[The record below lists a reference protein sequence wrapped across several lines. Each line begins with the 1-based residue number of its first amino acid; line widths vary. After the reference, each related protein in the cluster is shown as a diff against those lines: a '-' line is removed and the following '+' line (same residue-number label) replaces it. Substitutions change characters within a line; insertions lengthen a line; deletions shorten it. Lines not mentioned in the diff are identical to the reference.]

1 LTLGK
6 ITIMIAIL
14 VVAIGVAAF
23 IYARFNDQG
32 SSIIDKMESL
42 LLGGTFSKRD
52 STLGQDAYQVGYT
65 GTTLAATKDLTL
77 PEIFKMVE
85 KSVVQIKGT
94 SDTSS
99 RLQANSRL
107 GSGFVYDTNRHI
119 ITNYH
124 VAGGGRD
131 LDVTFMD
138 GNIYHAKLIGSDPFT
153 DLAVLYVQDV
163 PKDKLAPLPLGDS
176 AKLSVGEQIAAIGNP
191 FGLSGSMTAGIISGL
206 GRIIPSDPSSG
217 SQYSIPNI
225 IQIDAP
231 INPGNSGGPLLNMK
245 GEVIGVNSAIFSTTG
260 EFSGIGLAIPSNA
273 LNKVV
278 PSLITKRS
286 FNHPWLGLS
295 GTNITPEIANVIGL
309 KVPRGFL
316 VVDVISG
323 SPAEKAGIHGGEQL
337 TSINGSQIPLGG
349 DVIEKIDNKTIR
361 KIDDVLVYLETEKS
375 IGDNVKISVFREG
388 QIQKINLILVA
399 RPSSQESP

>member
-1 LTLGK
+1 
-6 ITIMIAIL
+6 MIAIL

-163 PKDKLAPLPLGDS
+163 PKDKLTPLPLGDS

-309 KVPRGFL
+309 KEPRGFL

>member
-6 ITIMIAIL
+6 IIIVIAIL
-14 VVAIGVAAF
+14 VAIGAAAF
-23 IYARFNDQG
+23 IYARFNGQG

-42 LLGGTFSKRD
+42 LLGDSFIKGD
-52 STLGQDAYQVGYT
+52 STLGQDAFQVGYT
-65 GTTLAATKDLTL
+65 GTTLATTKDLTL
-77 PEIFKMVE
+77 PELFKMVE

-124 VAGGGRD
+124 VAGGGKD
-131 LDVTFMD
+131 LEVTFMD

-163 PKDKLAPLPLGDS
+163 PKDKLAPLPLSDS

-206 GRIIPSDPSSG
+206 DRIIPSNPSSG

-286 FNHPWLGLS
+286 FTHPWLGLS

-309 KVPRGFL
+309 KKPRGFL

-323 SPAEKAGIHGGEQL
+323 SPAEKAGIHGGKQL

-349 DVIEKIDNKTIR
+349 DVIEEIDNKTIR
-361 KIDDVLVYLETEKS
+361 KIDDILIYLETEKS
-375 IGDNVKISVFREG
+375 IGDNVNISVFREG
-388 QIQKINLILVA
+388 QIQKINLILIA

>member
-163 PKDKLAPLPLGDS
+163 PKDKLTPLPLGDS

-309 KVPRGFL
+309 KEPRGFL

>member
-77 PEIFKMVE
+77 PELFKMVE

-163 PKDKLAPLPLGDS
+163 PKDKLTPLPLGDS

-309 KVPRGFL
+309 KEPRGFL

>member
-163 PKDKLAPLPLGDS
+163 PKDKLTPLPLGDS

-206 GRIIPSDPSSG
+206 GRIIPSNPNSG

-309 KVPRGFL
+309 KEPRGFL

>member
-1 LTLGK
+1 MTLGK

-309 KVPRGFL
+309 KEPRGFL
-316 VVDVISG
+316 VIDVISG

>member
-1 LTLGK
+1 MGK

-163 PKDKLAPLPLGDS
+163 PKDKLTPLPLGDS

-309 KVPRGFL
+309 KEPRGFL

>member
-1 LTLGK
+1 
-6 ITIMIAIL
+6 MIAIL
-14 VVAIGVAAF
+14 VAIGAAAS
-23 IYARFNDQG
+23 IYARFNGQG

-42 LLGGTFSKRD
+42 LLGGSFTKGD
-52 STLGQDAYQVGYT
+52 STLGQDAFQVGYT
-65 GTTLAATKDLTL
+65 GTTLATTKDLTL
-77 PEIFKMVE
+77 PELFKMVE

-124 VAGGGRD
+124 VAGGGKD
-131 LDVTFMD
+131 LEVTFMD
-138 GNIYHAKLIGSDPFT
+138 GNIYRAKLIGSDPFT
-153 DLAVLYVQDV
+153 DLAILYVQDV

-206 GRIIPSDPSSG
+206 GRIIPSNPSSG

-309 KVPRGFL
+309 KEPRGFL

-323 SPAEKAGIHGGEQL
+323 SPAEKAGIHGGKQL

-349 DVIEKIDNKTIR
+349 DVIEEIDNKTIR
-361 KIDDVLVYLETEKS
+361 KIDDILIYLETEKS
-375 IGDNVKISVFREG
+375 IGDNVNISVFREG
-388 QIQKINLILVA
+388 QIQKINLILIA

>member
-1 LTLGK
+1 
-6 ITIMIAIL
+6 MIAIL

-309 KVPRGFL
+309 KEPRGFL

>member
-1 LTLGK
+1 MGK

-309 KVPRGFL
+309 KEPRGFL

>member
-124 VAGGGRD
+124 VAGGGKD
-131 LDVTFMD
+131 LEVTFMD

-163 PKDKLAPLPLGDS
+163 PKDKLTPLPLGDS

-309 KVPRGFL
+309 KEPRGFL

>member
-1 LTLGK
+1 
-6 ITIMIAIL
+6 MIAIL

-191 FGLSGSMTAGIISGL
+191 FGLSGSMTTGIISGL
-206 GRIIPSDPSSG
+206 GRIIPSDPTSG

-309 KVPRGFL
+309 KEPRGFL

-375 IGDNVKISVFREG
+375 IGDNVKISVFRDG

>member
-1 LTLGK
+1 MTLGK

-163 PKDKLAPLPLGDS
+163 PKDKLTPLPLGDS

-191 FGLSGSMTAGIISGL
+191 FGLSGSMTSGIISGL

-309 KVPRGFL
+309 KEPRGFL

>member
-1 LTLGK
+1 
-6 ITIMIAIL
+6 MIAIL

-176 AKLSVGEQIAAIGNP
+176 AKLSVGEQVAAIGNP
-191 FGLSGSMTAGIISGL
+191 FGLSGSMTTGIISGL
-206 GRIIPSDPSSG
+206 GRIIPSDPTSG

-309 KVPRGFL
+309 KEPRGFL

>member
-1 LTLGK
+1 MTLGK

-191 FGLSGSMTAGIISGL
+191 FGLSGSMTSGIISGL

-309 KVPRGFL
+309 KEPRGFL

>member
-1 LTLGK
+1 
-6 ITIMIAIL
+6 MIAIL

-163 PKDKLAPLPLGDS
+163 PKDKLTPLPLGDS

-309 KVPRGFL
+309 KEPRGFL

-337 TSINGSQIPLGG
+337 TGINGSQIPLGG

>member
-1 LTLGK
+1 MGK
-6 ITIMIAIL
+6 IIIMIAIL

-23 IYARFNDQG
+23 VYARFNDQG

-206 GRIIPSDPSSG
+206 GRIIPSGPSSG

-309 KVPRGFL
+309 KEPRGFL

>member
-1 LTLGK
+1 MTLGK

-309 KVPRGFL
+309 KEPRGFL

>member
-191 FGLSGSMTAGIISGL
+191 FGLSGSMTSGIISGL

-309 KVPRGFL
+309 KEPRGFL

>member
-1 LTLGK
+1 MTLRK
-6 ITIMIAIL
+6 IVVMMIAIL
-14 VVAIGVAAF
+14 VAIGAAAF
-23 IYARFNDQG
+23 TYAQFNDQG
-32 SSIIDKMESL
+32 SSIIDKIESL
-42 LLGGTFSKRD
+42 LLGGSFNKRD
-52 STLGQDAYQVGYT
+52 SNLGQDAFQVGYT
-65 GTTLAATKDLTL
+65 GTTVATARDLTL
-77 PEIFKMVE
+77 PELFKRVE
-85 KSVVQIKGT
+85 KSVVRITGT

-176 AKLSVGEQIAAIGNP
+176 AKSSVGEQIAAIGNP

-206 GRIIPSDPSSG
+206 GRIIPSNPSSG

-273 LNKVV
+273 LSKVV

-295 GTNITPEIANVIGL
+295 GTNITPEIADVIGL
-309 KVPRGFL
+309 KEPRGFL
-316 VVDVISG
+316 VVDIISG
-323 SPAEKAGIHGGEQL
+323 SPAEKAGIHGGKQL
-337 TSINGSQIPLGG
+337 NSINGRQMPLGG
-349 DVIEKIDNKTIR
+349 DVIEEIDNKTIR
-361 KIDDVLVYLETEKS
+361 KIDDILVYLETEKS

-388 QIQKINLILVA
+388 QIRKINLILVA

>member
-309 KVPRGFL
+309 KEPRGFL

>member
-6 ITIMIAIL
+6 IIIMIAIL
-14 VVAIGVAAF
+14 VAIGAAAS
-23 IYARFNDQG
+23 IYARFNGQG

-176 AKLSVGEQIAAIGNP
+176 AKLSVGEQVAAIGNP
-191 FGLSGSMTAGIISGL
+191 FGLSGSMTTGIISGL
-206 GRIIPSDPSSG
+206 GRIIPSDPTSG

-309 KVPRGFL
+309 KEPRGFL

-323 SPAEKAGIHGGEQL
+323 SPAEKAGIHGGKQL

-349 DVIEKIDNKTIR
+349 DVIEEIDNKTIR
-361 KIDDVLVYLETEKS
+361 KIDDILIYLETEKS
-375 IGDNVKISVFREG
+375 IGDNVNISVFREG

>member
-23 IYARFNDQG
+23 IYARFNGQG

-309 KVPRGFL
+309 KEPRGFL

>member
-1 LTLGK
+1 
-6 ITIMIAIL
+6 MIAIL
-14 VVAIGVAAF
+14 VAIGAAAS
-23 IYARFNDQG
+23 IYARFNGQG

-42 LLGGTFSKRD
+42 LLGGSFTKGD
-52 STLGQDAYQVGYT
+52 STLGQDAFQVGYT
-65 GTTLAATKDLTL
+65 GTTLATTKDLTL
-77 PEIFKMVE
+77 PELFKMVE

-124 VAGGGRD
+124 VAGGGKD
-131 LDVTFMD
+131 LEVTFMD
-138 GNIYHAKLIGSDPFT
+138 GNIYRAKLIGSDPFT
-153 DLAVLYVQDV
+153 DLAILYVQDV

-206 GRIIPSDPSSG
+206 GRIIPSNPSSG

-309 KVPRGFL
+309 KEPRGFL

-323 SPAEKAGIHGGEQL
+323 SPAEKAGIHGGKQL

-349 DVIEKIDNKTIR
+349 DVIEEIDNKTIR
-361 KIDDVLVYLETEKS
+361 KIDDILIYLETEKS
-375 IGDNVKISVFREG
+375 IGDNVNISVFREG
-388 QIQKINLILVA
+388 QIQKINLILIT

>member
-1 LTLGK
+1 MTLGK

-163 PKDKLAPLPLGDS
+163 PKDKLTPLPLGDS

-309 KVPRGFL
+309 KEPRGFL

>member
-1 LTLGK
+1 
-6 ITIMIAIL
+6 MIAIL
-14 VVAIGVAAF
+14 VAIGAAAS
-23 IYARFNDQG
+23 IYARFNGQG

-42 LLGGTFSKRD
+42 LLGGSFTKGD
-52 STLGQDAYQVGYT
+52 STLGQDAFQVGYT
-65 GTTLAATKDLTL
+65 GTTLATTKDLTL
-77 PEIFKMVE
+77 PELFKMVE

-124 VAGGGRD
+124 VAGGGKD
-131 LDVTFMD
+131 LEVTFMD

-153 DLAVLYVQDV
+153 DLAILYVQDV

-206 GRIIPSDPSSG
+206 GRIIPSNPSPG

-309 KVPRGFL
+309 KEPRGFL

-323 SPAEKAGIHGGEQL
+323 SPAEKAGIHGGKQL

-349 DVIEKIDNKTIR
+349 DVIEEIDNKTIR
-361 KIDDVLVYLETEKS
+361 KIDDILIYLETEKS
-375 IGDNVKISVFREG
+375 IGDNVNISVFREG
-388 QIQKINLILVA
+388 QIQKINLILIA

>member
-1 LTLGK
+1 
-6 ITIMIAIL
+6 MIAIL

-163 PKDKLAPLPLGDS
+163 PKDKLTPLPLGDS

>member
-1 LTLGK
+1 
-6 ITIMIAIL
+6 MIAIL
-14 VVAIGVAAF
+14 VAIGAAAS
-23 IYARFNDQG
+23 IYARFNGQG

-42 LLGGTFSKRD
+42 LLGGSFTKGD
-52 STLGQDAYQVGYT
+52 STLGQDAFQVGYT
-65 GTTLAATKDLTL
+65 GTTLATTKDLTL
-77 PEIFKMVE
+77 PELFKMVE

-124 VAGGGRD
+124 VAGGGKD
-131 LDVTFMD
+131 LEVTFMD
-138 GNIYHAKLIGSDPFT
+138 GNIYRAKLIGSDPFT
-153 DLAVLYVQDV
+153 DLAILYVQDV

-206 GRIIPSDPSSG
+206 GRIIPSNPSSG

-309 KVPRGFL
+309 KEPRGFL

-323 SPAEKAGIHGGEQL
+323 SPAEKAGIHGGKQL

-349 DVIEKIDNKTIR
+349 DVIEEIDNKTIR
-361 KIDDVLVYLETEKS
+361 KIDDILIYLETEKS
-375 IGDNVKISVFREG
+375 IGDNVNISVFREG

>member
-1 LTLGK
+1 
-6 ITIMIAIL
+6 MIAIL

-23 IYARFNDQG
+23 VYARFNDQG

-206 GRIIPSDPSSG
+206 GRIIPSDPTSG

-309 KVPRGFL
+309 KEPRGFL

>member
-1 LTLGK
+1 
-6 ITIMIAIL
+6 MIAIL
-14 VVAIGVAAF
+14 VAIGAAAS
-23 IYARFNDQG
+23 IYARFNGQG

-42 LLGGTFSKRD
+42 LLGGSFTKGD
-52 STLGQDAYQVGYT
+52 STLGQDAFQVGYT
-65 GTTLAATKDLTL
+65 GTTLATTKDLTL
-77 PEIFKMVE
+77 PELFKMVE

-124 VAGGGRD
+124 VAGGGKD
-131 LDVTFMD
+131 LEVTFMD

-153 DLAVLYVQDV
+153 DLAILYVQDV

-206 GRIIPSDPSSG
+206 GRIIPSNPSPS

-309 KVPRGFL
+309 KEPRGFL

-323 SPAEKAGIHGGEQL
+323 SPAEKAGIHGGKQL

-349 DVIEKIDNKTIR
+349 DVIEEIDNKTIR
-361 KIDDVLVYLETEKS
+361 KIDDILIYLETEKS
-375 IGDNVKISVFREG
+375 IGDNVNISVFREG
-388 QIQKINLILVA
+388 QIQKINLILIA

>member
-1 LTLGK
+1 
-6 ITIMIAIL
+6 MIAIL

-23 IYARFNDQG
+23 IYTRFNDQG

-176 AKLSVGEQIAAIGNP
+176 AKLSVGEQVAAIGNP
-191 FGLSGSMTAGIISGL
+191 FGLSGSMTTGIISGL
-206 GRIIPSDPSSG
+206 GRIIPSDPTSG

-309 KVPRGFL
+309 KEPRGFL

>member
-1 LTLGK
+1 MTLGK

>member
-163 PKDKLAPLPLGDS
+163 PKDKLTPLPLGDS

-191 FGLSGSMTAGIISGL
+191 FGLSGSMTSGIISGL

-309 KVPRGFL
+309 KEPRGFL

>member
-131 LDVTFMD
+131 LDITFMD

-163 PKDKLAPLPLGDS
+163 PKDKLTPLPLGDS

-191 FGLSGSMTAGIISGL
+191 FGLSGSMTSGIISGL

-309 KVPRGFL
+309 KEPRGFL

>member
-1 LTLGK
+1 
-6 ITIMIAIL
+6 MIAII
-14 VVAIGVAAF
+14 VAIGAAAS
-23 IYARFNDQG
+23 IYARFNGQG

-42 LLGGTFSKRD
+42 LLGGSFTKGD
-52 STLGQDAYQVGYT
+52 STLGQDAFQVGYT
-65 GTTLAATKDLTL
+65 GTTLATTKDLTL
-77 PEIFKMVE
+77 PELFKMVE

-124 VAGGGRD
+124 VAGGGKD
-131 LDVTFMD
+131 LEVTFMD
-138 GNIYHAKLIGSDPFT
+138 GNIYRAKLIGSDPFT
-153 DLAVLYVQDV
+153 DLAILYVQDV

-206 GRIIPSDPSSG
+206 GRIIPSNPSSG

-309 KVPRGFL
+309 KEPRGFL

-323 SPAEKAGIHGGEQL
+323 SPAEKAGIHGGKQL

-349 DVIEKIDNKTIR
+349 DVIEEIDNKTIR
-361 KIDDVLVYLETEKS
+361 KIDDILIYLETEKS
-375 IGDNVKISVFREG
+375 IGDNVNISVFREG
-388 QIQKINLILVA
+388 QIQKINLILIT

>member
-1 LTLGK
+1 MTLGK
-6 ITIMIAIL
+6 ITIVIAIL

-131 LDVTFMD
+131 LDITFMD

-163 PKDKLAPLPLGDS
+163 PKDKLTPLPLGDS

-191 FGLSGSMTAGIISGL
+191 FGLSGSMTSGIISGL

-309 KVPRGFL
+309 KEPRGFL